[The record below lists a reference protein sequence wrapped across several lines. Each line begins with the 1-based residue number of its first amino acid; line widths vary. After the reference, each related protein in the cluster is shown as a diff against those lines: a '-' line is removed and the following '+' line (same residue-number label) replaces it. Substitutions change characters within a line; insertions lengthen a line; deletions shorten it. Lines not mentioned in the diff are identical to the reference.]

1 MCLTDTPSR
10 VFEKIQMDLVGPLP
24 KSDLGNEYM
33 LTWQDCLSKYSGAIP
48 LANINATAIAIAFAE
63 RFICRFGCPEYIQ
76 TDQGPQFMS
85 EIMAGFAE
93 LFKIKQLRSSAYQP
107 QSLGA
112 LERSHHTF
120 VEYLRHY
127 CGKND
132 WDLWLPYAMFSFNT
146 SVHESTGV
154 TPHEVVFGRKAN
166 LPSEFAEEKVPMTFE
181 KLVDDILNRLVDS
194 ESMVHA
200 RLESAKKR
208 CKVYY
213 DRKINEMNF
222 KVGEYIYLLKEKRS
236 DK

>member
-1 MCLTDTPSR
+1 
-10 VFEKIQMDLVGPLP
+10 MD
-24 KSDLGNEYM
+24 
-33 LTWQDCLSKYSGAIP
+33 
-48 LANINATAIAIAFAE
+48 
-63 RFICRFGCPEYIQ
+63 R
-76 TDQGPQFMS
+76 
-85 EIMAGFAE
+85 FAE
-93 LFKIKQLRSSAYQP
+93 LFKIKQLRSSAYHP

-120 VEYLRHY
+120 VEYYRHY
-127 CGKND
+127 CGKKD
-132 WDLWLPYAMFSFNT
+132 WDLWLPYAIFSFNT

-154 TPHEVVFGRKAN
+154 TPHELVFGRKVN

-194 ESMVHA
+194 ESMVHP

-222 KVGEYIYLLKEKRS
+222 KVGEYIYLLNEKRS
-236 DK
+236 NKFVDHYEGTFKITRIPSDYNVEIIKNDGTKVIVHMNRIKHAFLRYES